1 MCAAAVNSVDGAV
14 GAGAQTEGDDA
25 VSYGCAQSVTIS
37 AIPYQ
42 TYVTANP
49 TDYEDGIYNGL
60 SATVVAQNGFLT
72 VTFTINVS
80 QFSS

>member
-1 MCAAAVNSVDGAV
+1 M
-14 GAGAQTEGDDA
+14 TA
-25 VSYGCAQSVTIS
+25 VSYGCAQSVTVR
-37 AIPYQ
+37 AVAYQ